1 MQRLVMK
8 FGGTSVADGERIK
21 NVAKIVER
29 FRAKE
34 TVVVVSALANVTDS
48 LLNFAKKV
56 KTHVEEE
63 EIKSFVDE
71 LKERHRYACE
81 IAVNEEFRSP
91 ILLEIEKLCNDL
103 EKVLTGIS
111 YIGELTKRSLDYV
124 LSFGERLSA
133 PILSGALKSIGID
146 SIWLSG
152 GEAGIVTDSNF
163 GRANVI
169 WEKTEK
175 LVREKLL
182 PLLKDK
188 VPVVTG
194 FIAVDERGRITTLG
208 RGGSDYTASIIG
220 ACIDADEIWMF
231 KETEGIMTCDPRI
244 VKNAKP
250 IEVLSYIEA
259 MELAYFGAK
268 VLHPKTIEPAI
279 AKNIPVRVKNTFNP
293 NSKGT
298 LIVSETK
305 KTNGVVKAISVM
317 KNVSLINISGA
328 GMISEV
334 GVASRVFNALASA
347 NVNVLMIS
355 QGSSEANISI
365 VVSRED
371 ADKAVDSLKKEFK
384 DEKIVKT
391 IECNN
396 NVAIIAV
403 VGAGMRGTKGV
414 AARVFR
420 AVADA
425 GVNVLMIAQGSSEVN
440 ISFVVLEEDADK
452 AVIAL
457 HDEFLS

>member
-21 NVAKIVER
+21 NVAKIVKR

-56 KTHVEEE
+56 KTHVNEE
-63 EIKSFVDE
+63 EIRNFVDE

-81 IAVNEEFRSP
+81 IAVKKEFRGP

-103 EKVLTGIS
+103 EKVLIGIS

-152 GEAGIVTDSNF
+152 SEAGIVTDSNF

-175 LVREKLL
+175 LIRERLL
-182 PLLKDK
+182 PILKDK

-194 FIAVDERGRITTLG
+194 FIAADEKGRITTLG

-293 NSKGT
+293 DAKGT
-298 LIVSETK
+298 LIVNETK

-334 GVASRVFNALASA
+334 GVASRVFKALARA

-365 VVSRED
+365 VVNRED
-371 ADKAVDSLKKEFK
+371 SKKAVEALKKEFK

-396 NVAIIAV
+396 SVAIIAV

-425 GVNVLMIAQGSSEVN
+425 DVNVLMIAQGSSEVN
-440 ISFVVLEEDADK
+440 ISFVVLEKDADR
-452 AVIAL
+452 AVVSL
-457 HDEFLS
+457 HNEFLS